1 MRRIFTLCIFC
12 FNLHIMNF
20 YKKAAILSTI
30 VLSTGAAAQNKA
42 EVITEKSP
50 SRAEYFSWIN
60 NTNEGASEEQTLI
73 NLDFFRW
80 LKNTYGMQLDIYAF
94 DAGAI
99 DGANIYGSTNQP
111 RFKKHFPNGFGPVAK
126 SAASLGTRLGIW

>member
-1 MRRIFTLCIFC
+1 MLKIFTLRIFC

-60 NTNEGASEEQTLI
+60 NCYRI
-73 NLDFFRW
+73 F
-80 LKNTYGMQLDIYAF
+80 KN
-94 DAGAI
+94 
-99 DGANIYGSTNQP
+99 
-111 RFKKHFPNGFGPVAK
+111 
-126 SAASLGTRLGIW
+126 